1 MRIAVD
7 AQTTDTVNDCFIC
20 MRHRNGQKIPGA
32 LCEILRQIPPSGPRT
47 PISTDVCDVESGL
60 KKTTDTSS
68 ESLVHACNGHVHTD
82 CIREWVETNSSCPM
96 CRSSVV
102 MTDDMA
108 ADSAT
113 DPTADSATY
122 PAADITTDSAT
133 DPTADSATDPATDPT
148 ADSALSRVVR
158 KKKRHRILRE
168 EEVANVACVMAILL
182 CLLLSV
188 LILSVMV
195 IFFILRASQ

>member
-102 MTDDMA
+102 MKDDMA
-108 ADSAT
+108 ADSPT
-113 DPTADSATY
+113 DPT
-122 PAADITTDSAT
+122 ADITTDS
-133 DPTADSATDPATDPT
+133 TADSAADSANDPATDPATDPT